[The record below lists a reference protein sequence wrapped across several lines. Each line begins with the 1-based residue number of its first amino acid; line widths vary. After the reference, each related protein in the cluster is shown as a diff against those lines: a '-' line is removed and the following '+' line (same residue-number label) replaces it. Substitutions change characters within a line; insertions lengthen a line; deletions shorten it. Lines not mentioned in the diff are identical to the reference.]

1 MKVSIRDVAKRAG
14 VSVATV
20 SRVINQSAG
29 VKSSKEAAVREA
41 MAYYD
46 YHPSQFARGLATG
59 RTQIIGV
66 YSPFSRGTMFDEG
79 YLLECLRG
87 IDAVLSESQY
97 SLLLISESAAY
108 DKNQSLPPKFL
119 EYVKQKRIDGLILLH
134 VAEDERTRLALD
146 KLFGEG
152 FPIGYIGKRFHHQG
166 FNVYAGYEAYRS
178 EALERFY
185 NNGHRELLYMGT
197 QLRRRDYHVT
207 RKIMLDYPKLHIHM
221 VELRRDMSM
230 DQCKQIFEEYCI
242 QKKCTAILCDN
253 LQLLATGMMN
263 ILFRMGLR
271 IPEDISIISVE
282 HVENRGAQIFP
293 PVNCYYVPAMQMG
306 STVAKKLIT
315 ALECGSCKEP
325 ETVFTTEYKNRK
337 TVKCLNE

>member
-29 VKSSKEAAVREA
+29 VKGSKEAAVREA

-59 RTQIIGV
+59 STQIIGV

-108 DKNQSLPPKFL
+108 ADNQSLPPKFL
-119 EYVKQKRIDGLILLH
+119 EYVQQKRIDGLILLH
-134 VAEDERTRLALD
+134 VAEDERTRQALD
-146 KLFGEG
+146 KLLGEG
-152 FPIGYIGKRFHHQG
+152 FPIGYIGKRFHSQG
-166 FNVYAGYEAYRS
+166 FNVYAGFEAYMGA
-178 EALERFY
+178 ALAKFY
-185 NNGHRELLYMGT
+185 ENGHRELLYMGT
-197 QLRRRDYHVT
+197 PLRSRDYFVT
-207 RKIMLDYPKLHIHM
+207 QSLMLQYPEAHIYM
-221 VELRRDMSM
+221 KDLKRDVSM
-230 DQCKQIFEEYCI
+230 DECRQIFEEYCI
-242 QKKCTAILCDN
+242 GKKCTAILCDN
-253 LQLLATGMMN
+253 LQLLATGMIN
-263 ILFRMGLR
+263 ILLRMGLR
-271 IPEDISIISVE
+271 IPEDVSIISVE
-282 HVENRGAQIFP
+282 HVENKGAQIFP

-306 STVAKKLIT
+306 STVAKKMIT
-315 ALECGSCKEP
+315 TLECGSCKEP
-325 ETVFTTEYKNRK
+325 ETVFSSEYKNRK
-337 TVKCLNE
+337 TVKCLNH